1 MLSEAMPVRSWQL
14 PWVFAV
20 SVDASSWV
28 ASLSQLVREAR
39 ARRVSLSAHVGT
51 TTDTTAVAVF
61 REDGAAMLGGLIALT
76 GLALH
81 QITGSA
87 MPTQGEPGDPRRQR
101 SVPFLALARQRET
114 LGGTMRRVGRHSTV
128 GRARRRGG
136 ATERER
142 FRQL

>member
-101 SVPFLALARQRET
+101 SVPFLAPGPPKRKIRWDDAPSRPTFHGRSRQT
-114 LGGTMRRVGRHSTV
+114 P
-128 GRARRRGG
+128 RRRN
-136 ATERER
+136 
-142 FRQL
+142 